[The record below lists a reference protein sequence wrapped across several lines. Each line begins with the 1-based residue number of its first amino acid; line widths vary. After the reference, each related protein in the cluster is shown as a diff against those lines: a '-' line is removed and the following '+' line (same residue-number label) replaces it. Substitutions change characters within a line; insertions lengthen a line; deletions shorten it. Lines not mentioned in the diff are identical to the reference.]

1 MRAFGALRG
10 FPFFGRKSFRRQ
22 QQRQQGNKASQA
34 GGQPLSDGSSTTSWL
49 THPVMKAAYTSGSLS
64 LAGDLIAQLYSKRGN
79 NVGSESIAWDRS
91 ARMGTFGLFF
101 YGPYQHWWYGLL
113 NQQWPLKSTYHF
125 LTKVTLNQLALGPIV
140 TTVVFTWNL
149 LLQQRASE
157 VPDKLK
163 RDLVPTMVNGWK
175 FWVPAASI
183 NFWVVPL
190 QSQVLYMSVCGLL
203 WTAYL
208 SYSSN
213 SRPQLSKT

>member
-10 FPFFGRKSFRRQ
+10 FNPFGKGHSPRSHRRQ
-22 QQRQQGNKASQA
+22 QRNKASQA
-34 GGQPLSDGSSTTSWL
+34 GGQPLPSSSSTQTNPFL
-49 THPVMKAAYTSGSLS
+49 KAAYTSGSLS
-64 LAGDLIAQLYSKRGN
+64 LAGDLLAQLYSRRSQDP
-79 NVGSESIAWDRS
+79 GSAGSIKFDRS
-91 ARMGTFGLFF
+91 ARMGTFGLLF
-101 YGPYQHWWYGLL
+101 YGPYQHWWYSLL
-113 NQQWPLKSTYHF
+113 NQQWPLKTSSHF
-125 LTKVTLNQLALGPIV
+125 LTKVFLNQVALGPLV
-140 TTVVFTWNL
+140 TTVVFSWNL
-149 LLQQRASE
+149 LLQGQAHDI
-157 VPDKLK
+157 PDKLK

-213 SRPQLSKT
+213 HKPQLQ

>member
-1 MRAFGALRG
+1 MRAFGGLRG
-10 FPFFGRKSFRRQ
+10 FKFFGKGIFGRNQRRQ
-22 QQRQQGNKASQA
+22 QRNKASQA
-34 GGQPLSDGSSTTSWL
+34 GGQPNTTSTQFWL
-49 THPVMKAAYTSGSLS
+49 THPVFKAAYTSGSLS
-64 LAGDLIAQLYSKRGN
+64 LAGDLVAQLYSKQSRHAG
-79 NVGSESIAWDRS
+79 GESIAWDRS

-113 NQQWPLKSTYHF
+113 NRRWPLRTASHF
-125 LTKVTLNQLALGPIV
+125 LTKVTLNQVALGPVV

-149 LLQQRASE
+149 LLQQRSSE
-157 VPDKLK
+157 IPEKL
-163 RDLVPTMVNGWK
+163 RHDLVPTMVNGWK

-183 NFWVVPL
+183 NFWVIPV

-213 SRPQLSKT
+213 RPQLVKS